1 MARQGEWRYP
11 YDVSDADLLSAANVT
26 CFINRGYRRTKRENR
41 ANVHAASGSISCIVR
56 ATTRRALWFRLEGPF
71 CVSRGA
77 RTPEGL
83 AAAPWRRSG
92 DLPALSVSLPRSPPP
107 ASHLHSTSSPLRSVA
122 PGLPSG
128 INETTPLVPR
138 LLLPLAALLA
148 VAPAVAQTPA
158 STSVKLSKDSV
169 VPLVFDWPVGTVA
182 HVEVLKEEVR
192 ARDGETTDSTVS
204 AVTYEMRVEAHP
216 DGLVVAHSDVEIGAI
231 EGADAGA
238 NLAEPRMNELANATV
253 GALLPDFV
261 VNTDGALIALDDVES
276 LIARYREF
284 LLAAAEADGAVDPD
298 VQARTDEFLAGFL
311 SPQVLTMMTASEWN
325 AHVGGW
331 AGAEMEVGAVYEVPS
346 EGSVPIVPGAT
357 IPMTT
362 TYTLTERVPC
372 MKGEAGAFTRHDR
385 KVTTYTYGD

>member
-1 MARQGEWRYP
+1 M
-11 YDVSDADLLSAANVT
+11 
-26 CFINRGYRRTKRENR
+26 
-41 ANVHAASGSISCIVR
+41 
-56 ATTRRALWFRLEGPF
+56 
-71 CVSRGA
+71 
-77 RTPEGL
+77 
-83 AAAPWRRSG
+83 
-92 DLPALSVSLPRSPPP
+92 
-107 ASHLHSTSSPLRSVA
+107 RSVA

-372 MKGEAGAFTRHDR
+372 MKGEAGARCVALKFVSGYDEAALERILTEFVSGLAPDDEETPRFGDFRSETGARVVADPATLLPYRVETYKDIAVTVTAPEDEAGAFTRHDR